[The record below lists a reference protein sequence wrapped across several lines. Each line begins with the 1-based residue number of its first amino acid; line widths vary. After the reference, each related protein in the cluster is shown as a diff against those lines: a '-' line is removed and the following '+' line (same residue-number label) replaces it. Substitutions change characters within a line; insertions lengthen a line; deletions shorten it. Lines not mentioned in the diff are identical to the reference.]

1 MSQLAVATS
10 NPAGLSTKSVTAAVA
25 TSTPAAKTKTAE
37 GTGTAKQES
46 FHTPATTTE
55 TTFTARRVTLAK
67 TEERELDK
75 NATNGNLNR
84 LGIPVLIACSGL
96 PTRWGTIGVALGMT
110 TESTTT
116 KQTVTQELTKLSNAS
131 AGTSTL
137 GVLKLLC
144 QWRTKRPPWE
154 RK

>member
-25 TSTPAAKTKTAE
+25 TKTPAAKTKTAE
-37 GTGTAKQES
+37 GTGTAKQEATR
-46 FHTPATTTE
+46 TPARTTE
-55 TTFTARRVTLAK
+55 TTFTVWRITAAK
-67 TEERELDK
+67 SEDRELK
-75 NATNGNLNR
+75 AFATNGNLNR

-116 KQTVTQELTKLSNAS
+116 KHSVTQELT
-131 AGTSTL
+131 T
-137 GVLKLLC
+137 
-144 QWRTKRPPWE
+144 
-154 RK
+154 